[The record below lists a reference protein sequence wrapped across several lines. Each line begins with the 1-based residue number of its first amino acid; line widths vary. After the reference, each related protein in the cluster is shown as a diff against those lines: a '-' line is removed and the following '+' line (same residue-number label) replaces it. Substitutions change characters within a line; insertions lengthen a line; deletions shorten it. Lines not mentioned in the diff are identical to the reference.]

1 MLKKYFIVW
10 LKFAILGFQ
19 TQLALPSAL
28 FIFLLGKLLRFS
40 VFTLFIIILVN
51 KTRVL
56 AGYNLDQ
63 TIFFFLSFNLIDTIS
78 QLLFREVYRFRQAVV
93 LGNFDFYLIKPI
105 QALFRALM
113 GGPDLIDFITLIPLI
128 FATIIFLNR
137 LQIDNLFSI
146 LIYLLL
152 LIIGFMIALSFHILV
167 LALAVITTEIDHAI
181 MMYRDVVAMG
191 RFPIDI
197 YREPLRGF
205 LTFIIPVGI
214 MMSFPAK
221 AILGLLSWWAI
232 IYALIFSLTML
243 YLSIRVWRYS
253 LKQYSSAS
261 S

>member
-1 MLKKYFIVW
+1 MKKYFLVW

-28 FIFLLGKLLRFS
+28 FIFLLGKVLRFS

-51 KTRVL
+51 KTKAL

-63 TIFFFLSFNLIDTIS
+63 TIFFFLSFNLIDTVS

-105 QALFRALM
+105 HPLFRALM
-113 GGPDLIDFITLIPLI
+113 GGPDLIDFITLIPLVL
-128 FATIIFLNR
+128 ATIVFMNR
-137 LQIDNLFSI
+137 LEINNLLSI
-146 LIYLLL
+146 MIYILL
-152 LIIGFMIALSFHILV
+152 LISGFIIALAFHILV

-181 MMYRDVVAMG
+181 MMYRDVVGMG

-214 MMSFPAK
+214 MMSFPTK
-221 AILGLLSWWAI
+221 AILGLLSWQAI
-232 IYALIFSLTML
+232 VYALIFSLIML
-243 YLSIRVWRYS
+243 YLSFKVWDYS

>member
-1 MLKKYFIVW
+1 MKKYFLVW

-40 VFTLFIIILVN
+40 VFTFFIIILVD
-51 KTRVL
+51 KTKAL

-63 TIFFFLSFNLIDTIS
+63 TIFFFLSFNLIDTVS

-105 QALFRALM
+105 HPLFRALM
-113 GGPDLIDFITLIPLI
+113 GGPDLIDFITLIPLVL
-128 FATIIFLNR
+128 ATIVFMNR
-137 LQIDNLFSI
+137 LEINNLLSI
-146 LIYLLL
+146 MIYILL
-152 LIIGFMIALSFHILV
+152 LISGFIIALAFHILV

-181 MMYRDVVAMG
+181 MMYRDVVGMG

-214 MMSFPAK
+214 MMSFPTK
-221 AILGLLSWWAI
+221 AILGLLSWQAI
-232 IYALIFSLTML
+232 VYALIFSLIML
-243 YLSIRVWRYS
+243 YLSFKVWDYS